1 MKLNQLLLGN
11 GKNLPRKRFFWNMA
25 GSTVMSLSTL
35 LLTMIVTRVTGEI
48 TAGIFVYAFTLAQ
61 QLQSVGY
68 YEVRPYQSTDLQE
81 TYSFSTY
88 LSARIV
94 TCTAMMVICLVIIA
108 FRENSLYNNLVIFL
122 VCFYKMFDT
131 AEDVYH
137 GLFQQQGRLDVAGKA
152 MFFRVLTSTLAFLAA
167 LYLTKDLVVTTTI
180 AIAVAAVGFL
190 LFDVLVSRQFV
201 KEKYS
206 FQFIPLR
213 RLLIT
218 CFPLFIGAFLLLYIY
233 NAPKYALSDYM
244 PPEYLT
250 YFNALF
256 ILTYIINLFSGFVLK
271 PILNTLADSWLNREF
286 KRFSGIILKL
296 SLALVGFTVLVI
308 AAGYFMGL
316 PVLSWLYSL
325 DLSPYRTELI
335 VLLAGG
341 GLSAISVVL
350 YYAATVM
357 RKQKWTLFIYIAVSV
372 AAMIVSPMAVQKMGL
387 LGASLIYLALMV
399 FMTLLFICMNA
410 YFIHKVKQE
419 AG

>member
-152 MFFRVLTSTLAFLAA
+152 MF
-167 LYLTKDLVVTTTI
+167 
-180 AIAVAAVGFL
+180 

-410 YFIHKVKQE
+410 YFIHKAKQE